1 MLSQNSFQIK
11 QFVFHSLNAKVAIIQ
26 KPINWFAQQTID
38 WFYIMKTL
46 VLNELWLLDNLFQT
60 ILTHFYQ
67 IVSSKQFSMSPE
79 ISVQA
84 IVNNVI

>member
-1 MLSQNSFQIK
+1 
-11 QFVFHSLNAKVAIIQ
+11 
-26 KPINWFAQQTID
+26 
-38 WFYIMKTL
+38 MKTL
-46 VLNELWLLDNLFQT
+46 VLNALWLLDNLFQT
-60 ILTHFYQ
+60 ILTQFYQ